1 MRKLVRTPKISLAGW
16 SGGLDITPG
25 RIPGRSPPRI
35 PPPPLLALP
44 VADAEVFRKGRD
56 LLTYSDPFG
65 LCPDPEPCKVRFV
78 ALSGSAALAHIGF
91 NFEIGI
97 GRGTDK
103 GRFVFAKIGPS
114 AGVGVSISIEGG
126 VQYSTT
132 DEFLGNPD
140 GRTVVAGEI
149 EALLLNIPLD
159 VSPEGNWKPTGWGVN
174 IGPGFLLD

>member
-1 MRKLVRTPKISLAGW
+1 YYDPNTGQFTQEDPIGIA
-16 SGGLDITPG
+16 GGLNLYG
-25 RIPGRSPPRI
+25 F
-35 PPPPLLALP
+35 
-44 VADAEVFRKGRD
+44 ADGD
-56 LLTYSDPFG
+56 PITYSDPFG

-103 GRFVFAKIGPS
+103 GRFVFAKSGPS

-126 VQYSTT
+126 VQNSTT

-149 EALLLNIPLD
+149 EASLLNIPLD

-174 IGPGFLLD
+174 IGPGF